1 MREGALKMFLF
12 NVAEIVSKS
21 NDSAKIVSSDCL
33 RNLTI
38 DRIKSEINF
47 RLCTTGCK
55 IKSFRSTGYG
65 KFSTGYQSGY
75 NWLPI

>member
-1 MREGALKMFLF
+1 MREGALKPFLF

-38 DRIKSEINF
+38 DRIKSKKNF
-47 RLCTTGCK
+47 R
-55 IKSFRSTGYG
+55 
-65 KFSTGYQSGY
+65 
-75 NWLPI
+75 